1 MNDPTKADPPNSR
14 RGMFDEADIGSGEK
28 TPGQHETDEMIRQ
41 IPPLPPSNR
50 QSGEAQQP
58 QGEGDKGNGAQPEG
72 GKPEPGNRQA
82 SGA

>member
-14 RGMFDEADIGSGEK
+14 RGLFDEADIGSGEK

-50 QSGEAQQP
+50 QSGEGQQP
-58 QGEGDKGNGAQPEG
+58 QGEGDKGNGAQDGG